1 MKKLVLLSLSLF
13 LMFAIFFS
21 SCKKS
26 SSTPGVTNS
35 QIGFK
40 TGSGYISS
48 NQTIQGASSLL
59 FGINASG
66 GDYILKRFLVMR
78 TFKTKASVVKDT
90 SFTLSS
96 FNYDVHSVARS
107 AAGDENWDFKI
118 FNSKGDSLTLSLVIT
133 TTIPPPAGPIYS
145 WETKVIGAQISTSG
159 KFFSSSDGI
168 VHTMSDAKINAA
180 RIDWAYFYDAGD
192 QATICAPSDSYAAE
206 IYNDPTD
213 GIPTWGVRNPT
224 VFKKITDYIDWP
236 SITNDSMLVIQ
247 NQSGVTLP
255 KITDLGVD
263 EYYAFTTANGKKGM
277 IRIDAITPDV
287 TGTITVD
294 VKVQK

>member
-1 MKKLVLLSLSLF
+1 MKKLVVLFLSLF
-13 LMFAIFFS
+13 IMGAIFIS

-26 SSTPGVTNS
+26 SSTPGVTYS

-48 NQTIQGASSLL
+48 NQTIQGTSTLL

-78 TFKTKASVVKDT
+78 TFKTKPSVVKDT

-96 FNYDVHSVARS
+96 FSYDLHTIARPI
-107 AAGDENWDFKI
+107 AGDENWDFKI
-118 FNSKGDSLTLSLVIT
+118 FNSRGDSLTLSLVIT
-133 TTIPPPAGPIYS
+133 TTSPPPAGPIFK
-145 WETKVIGAQISTSG
+145 WATKVIGAQISTSG
-159 KFFSSSDGI
+159 NFFSSSDGI
-168 VHTMSDAKINAA
+168 VHSMKDAKINAA

-192 QATICAPSDSYAAE
+192 QATICSPGDPFASE

-213 GIPTWGVRNPT
+213 GIPAWAVKNAT
-224 VFKKITDYIDWP
+224 VFKKVTDYVDWP
-236 SITNDSMLVIQ
+236 TITNDSMIVIQ

-255 KITDLGVD
+255 KITNLGVN
-263 EYYAFTTANGKKGM
+263 EYYAFTTAGGKKGM
-277 IRIDAITPDV
+277 IKIDAVTPDV
-287 TGTITVD
+287 TGTITID
-294 VKVQK
+294 VKVQQ